1 MSPIGSAK
9 SPPARTSRTLF
20 SEASLSGNFV
30 LPHRFG
36 GRIMRERATSIRL
49 IGGLIMA
56 DRISRGEIISLL
68 AGIPAAVAVT
78 TSVASAADDSGGTKA
93 QYKYQAK
100 PGPKGQ
106 VDRKSV

>member
-1 MSPIGSAK
+1 
-9 SPPARTSRTLF
+9 
-20 SEASLSGNFV
+20 
-30 LPHRFG
+30 
-36 GRIMRERATSIRL
+36 
-49 IGGLIMA
+49 MA

-78 TSVASAADDSGGTKA
+78 TSVASAADDSGGTKK

-106 VDRKSV
+106 VCGGCSLFKGPSSCMLVKGKISPKGYCIAYSPKAH

>member
-1 MSPIGSAK
+1 
-9 SPPARTSRTLF
+9 
-20 SEASLSGNFV
+20 
-30 LPHRFG
+30 
-36 GRIMRERATSIRL
+36 
-49 IGGLIMA
+49 MA

-106 VDRKSV
+106 VCSGCALFKPPASCQIVKGKISPKGYCIAYSPKAH